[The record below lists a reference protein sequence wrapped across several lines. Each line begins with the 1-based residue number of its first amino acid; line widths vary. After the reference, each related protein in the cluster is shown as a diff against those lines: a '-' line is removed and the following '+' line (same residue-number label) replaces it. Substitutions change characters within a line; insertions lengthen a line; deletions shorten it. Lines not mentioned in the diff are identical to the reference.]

1 MQMLQAE
8 IQGEAEKADITS
20 EDDVMDLV
28 NELRREQPMRVLIDT
43 NIFESGL
50 THPKIMTASEFVNE

>member
-28 NELRREQPMRVLIDT
+28 NELRRE
-43 NIFESGL
+43 
-50 THPKIMTASEFVNE
+50 